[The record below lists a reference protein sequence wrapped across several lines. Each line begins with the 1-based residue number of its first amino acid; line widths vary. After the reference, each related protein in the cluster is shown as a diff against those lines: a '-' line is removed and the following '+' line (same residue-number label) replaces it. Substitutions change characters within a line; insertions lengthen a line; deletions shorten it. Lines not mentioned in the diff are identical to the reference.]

1 MVKQK
6 HKIVERR
13 KKAIKQELPELAV
26 DSEKNDRRF
35 ELISIFILF
44 LYGMYQSILLYGHH
58 VMPSPDF
65 PSFFDVGQKLW
76 SFQIPTNYQRG
87 PTYGLILYPLSL
99 IVGGQQPAL
108 TAAWLFNSILQPC
121 NLILIYLIA
130 KRFVGKSA
138 FWFALI
144 CILNPWLIE
153 VFTKPLAEVCMLFF
167 ILITF
172 FLMFRRSK
180 LCYLSASIATLVR
193 YECAFLILAAFIM
206 DMIYAGSKKE
216 RIHAF
221 IYSVLAS
228 VPMGIWM
235 IGTIYFY
242 PGEDSKTVHPLQFMN
257 IQKLIDINILKR
269 EFSLLGGST
278 IGPLFRLSGKA
289 SMRSAQLFDNIAI
302 IITSLSFIFGV
313 VYGMVKKQWKMLAIL
328 IFFIFYMIIHILYDF
343 SEPRFYVPVQWIFIL
358 FCFYGL
364 NSFWQLINANNR
376 IPKPFIIIGQ
386 VIVLLVFSLWISS
399 LAYYFPILSDI
410 SQRPYFLPFAAM
422 TASILTVAAYT
433 YIYRGKQLWRN
444 VVILSV
450 ICLMIISNQYA
461 VAKVIQ
467 NGNDNIEF
475 KLLLDWYLQNAKPG
489 EKMVSS
495 ISSLLWIL
503 NPKNKE
509 YFIVTGDLKADS
521 PEDFIDNCYKEGI
534 TYIAWDSR
542 AGFSTDALFYKLA
555 KLENTAFL
563 YNRQNIGPCEYITT
577 VFHPTMEQRFINIF
591 RLRPRTELPS
601 GE

>member
-6 HKIVERR
+6 RKIVERR
-13 KKAIKQELPELAV
+13 KKAVKEELPELAV

-44 LYGMYQSILLYGHH
+44 LYGFYQSILLYGHH
-58 VMPSPDF
+58 TMPSPDF

-87 PTYGLILYPLSL
+87 PIYGMILYPLSL
-99 IVGGQQPAL
+99 VVGGQQPAL
-108 TAAWLFNSILQPC
+108 TAAWIFNSILQPC

-153 VFTKPLAEVCMLFF
+153 VFTKPLAEISILFF
-167 ILITF
+167 MLITF

-180 LCYLSASIATLVR
+180 LCYLFASIATLVR
-193 YECAFLILAAFIM
+193 YECAFLILASFIM
-206 DMIYAGSKKE
+206 DMIYADSKKE
-216 RIHAF
+216 RILAF

-242 PGEDSKTVHPLQFMN
+242 PHEDSNAVHPLQFMN
-257 IQKLIDINILKR
+257 IQKLTDIKILKR
-269 EFSLLGGST
+269 EFILLGGST
-278 IGPLFRLSGKA
+278 IGPLFRLSTKA
-289 SMRSAQLFDNIAI
+289 SKHSAQLLDNIVI

-313 VYGMVKKQWKMLAIL
+313 VYGMVRKQWKMLALL

-358 FCFYGL
+358 FCFYGIK
-364 NSFWQLINANNR
+364 SFWQIINTNNR
-376 IPKPFIIIGQ
+376 IPKPVIIIGQ
-386 VIVLLVFSLWISS
+386 AIVLLVFSFWILS
-399 LAYYFPILSDI
+399 LVNYFPGLSDWSPRTIYLPYAAVTVSILS
-410 SQRPYFLPFAAM
+410 
-422 TASILTVAAYT
+422 VAAY
-433 YIYRGKQLWRN
+433 IFVYRGKQLWRN

-461 VAKVIQ
+461 VASVIKK
-467 NGNDNIEF
+467 GNDNIEF
-475 KLLLDWYLQNAKPG
+475 KFLLDWYLQNAKPG

-495 ISSLLWIL
+495 IASLLWIL
-503 NPKNKE
+503 NPENKE
-509 YFIVTGDLKADS
+509 YFIVTGELKADS
-521 PEDFIDNCYKEGI
+521 PGDFINNCYKEGI

-542 AGFSTDALFYKLA
+542 AGFSYDALFYKLA
-555 KLENTAFL
+555 KLGNIDFL
-563 YNRQNIGPCEYITT
+563 RNRQNIGPCEYITT
-577 VFHPTMEQRFINIF
+577 VVHPTMEKRFINIF